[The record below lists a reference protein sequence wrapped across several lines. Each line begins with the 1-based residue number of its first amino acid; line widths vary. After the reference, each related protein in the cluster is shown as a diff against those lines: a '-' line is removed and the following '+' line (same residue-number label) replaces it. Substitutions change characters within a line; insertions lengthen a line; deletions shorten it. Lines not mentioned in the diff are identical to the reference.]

1 MEGSVFIRLLEY
13 GEKIGLNGTDFEE
26 VVNWANENDILP
38 SKNNDEYGKRKCLLR
53 DLFFEVFILN
63 SGSTEHAWV
72 LKAEYYFKLLEFRE
86 LQESRI
92 ASCEAKK
99 YSNIAIVVSLIALIA
114 TIIIGS
120 LQLKS
125 SITIN
130 ETQYMGVL
138 DELKKMN
145 KIKP

>member
-1 MEGSVFIRLLEY
+1 MESSVFIKLLEY
-13 GEKIGLNGTDFEE
+13 GEKTELNGTDFDE
-26 VVNWANENDILP
+26 VVSWAVQNDILP
-38 SKNNDEYGKRKCLLR
+38 SENDEKYSKQKYLLR

-63 SGSTEHAWV
+63 SGSTEKTWV

-86 LQESRI
+86 LKESRI
-92 ASCEAKK
+92 AASEAKK
-99 YSNIAIVVSLIALIA
+99 YSNIAIVVSVIALVA

-125 SITIN
+125 SITIS
-130 ETQYMGVL
+130 ETQYIEVI
-138 DELKKMN
+138 DELKKIN